1 MKRFVFSIAFLSSF
15 HPSFATIRTV
25 CNMPYSPGQF
35 TTFAAALA
43 ASSVNDTIYVHGS
56 NINYGT
62 ISVNKNGIVIIGAG
76 HNPAKTVSLASS
88 FTTIN
93 LSASGCQ
100 FIGLSFDIMIAFGTS
115 NSTTVKRCKV
125 QASSSSEGISISG
138 SNGNNWL
145 IEGNVFN
152 GGTVFASI
160 NFGSSTSNNTT
171 IRNNIF
177 NHGIYSNS
185 SSTTPFT
192 LLILNNV
199 FIGNLSNTFSSIS
212 NAVIDNNIFYRSSP
226 QGVSTGCV
234 MDYNISFSCS
244 NNNFAA
250 PGSNN
255 LVNVNPLF
263 TNFPLAGALFS
274 YTHDYNLA
282 AGSPG
287 IVTGADGTDRGVY
300 GGFGTKFIMTG
311 EPPLAEV
318 TDVTITS
325 PSTIPPG
332 GNLTISISSTRIK

>member
-1 MKRFVFSIAFLSSF
+1 MKRFVFSIAFLAFF
-15 HPSFATIRTV
+15 HLSFATIRTV

-43 ASSVNDTIYVHGS
+43 ASAVNDTIYVHGS
-56 NINYGT
+56 NINYGS

-76 HNPAKTVSLASS
+76 HNPAKTVSLGSS

-115 NSTTVKRCKV
+115 SSTTVKRCKV

-138 SNGNNWL
+138 ASNGNNWL

-152 GGTVFASI
+152 GGSIYACI
-160 NFGSSTSNNTT
+160 NFGGSSSSNTT

-177 NHGIYSNS
+177 NYGIYSNS

-199 FIGNLSNTFSSIS
+199 FIGNLPSTFSSIS
-212 NAVIDNNIFYRSSP
+212 NAVIDNNIFYRSGP
-226 QGVSTGCV
+226 QGVATGCV

-263 TNFPLAGALFS
+263 TNFPLPGALFS

-282 AGSPG
+282 QALRGLLPAVMVRTVVCMAALEPNSPWE
-287 IVTGADGTDRGVY
+287 ANRPLQRLP
-300 GGFGTKFIMTG
+300 MLPSLLL
-311 EPPLAEV
+311 PPF
-318 TDVTITS
+318 
-325 PSTIPPG
+325 PPAAP
-332 GNLTISISSTRIK
+332 